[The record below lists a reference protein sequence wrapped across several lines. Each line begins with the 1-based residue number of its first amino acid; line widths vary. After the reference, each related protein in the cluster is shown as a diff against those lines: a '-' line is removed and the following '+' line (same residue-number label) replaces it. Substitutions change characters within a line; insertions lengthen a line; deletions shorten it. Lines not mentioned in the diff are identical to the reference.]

1 MNKTSTHIQVVDV
14 TSILYGTEPIV
25 VRPPLTMK
33 VFRCTI
39 YFQNIGAGKAS
50 RGFLTTVSDQNQFN
64 TVVFASGTE
73 INTLVPPD
81 TDNTQAFLQQ
91 LILDRRGVGYMTE
104 DFYVSSNSVDQCNFV
119 FIFEGITQ
127 ST

>member
-14 TSILYGTEPIV
+14 TSATLGTTPIL

-39 YFQNIGAGKAS
+39 YFQNIASGKAT
-50 RGFLTTVSDQNQFN
+50 RGYLTTEPDQNQYN
-64 TVVFASGTE
+64 IVVFASGVE
-73 INTLVPPD
+73 IKTVVAPGTD
-81 TDNTQAFLQQ
+81 TTQAFLQQ
-91 LILDRRGVGYMTE
+91 LVLDRRGVGYMTE
-104 DFYVSSNSVDQCNFV
+104 NFYVTSNGLDDCNFV